1 MVERDSDKAIEHCK
15 AAERQAGSKRKGLG
29 TVSAKPNSCK
39 AQGGNLAT
47 GAGGRFRVKAPSL
60 WTLGEG
66 LWKVTGCL
74 AVRFWSAEPSAE
86 LVWTMSD

>member
-47 GAGGRFRVKAPSL
+47 GAGGGALSGKGAVAVDARGGAL
-60 WTLGEG
+60 EG
-66 LWKVTGCL
+66 DGVSCG
-74 AVRFWSAEPSAE
+74 AI
-86 LVWTMSD
+86 LVG